1 MGVRG
6 RAVCSERLIMCSM
19 LAQGPALIRT
29 LVLHVLAAACVRGVN
44 RLACLVRAGQLVSAP
59 LSRVIH
65 DGPAEVCQVHFV

>member
-6 RAVCSERLIMCSM
+6 RAVGSERRIMCSM

-29 LVLHVLAAACVRGVN
+29 LMLLTCACSSLRE
-44 RLACLVRAGQLVSAP
+44 RCEQARMSRAGQHVSAP
-59 LSRVIH
+59 LSGAIH